1 MEKELDVFIHF
12 FQRLGEYPAVKITCG
27 IFVWLIKFLFGT
39 VFRPAYGI
47 VGFLWV
53 IDTITG
59 YYYAWANPAIRPE
72 SRRMYHGLVKIS
84 IYYFLMMIGY
94 QLARSGYEMIIM
106 IQTTIEMAI
115 MLTEGK
121 SILENFKKI
130 EDLKG
135 WNIPLIDLLLNL
147 FEGKIG
153 QVLQSVDV
161 QQSPRFNNSNHNRP
175 QIHG

>member
-12 FQRLGEYPAVKITCG
+12 LQRIGEYPAVKIICG
-27 IFVWLIKFLFGT
+27 IFVWLIRFLFGA

-53 IDTITG
+53 VDTVTG
-59 YYYAWANPAIRPE
+59 YYHAWANPAIKPE
-72 SRRMYHGLVKIS
+72 SRRMYHGIVKIS
-84 IYYFLMMIGY
+84 VYYFLMVLGY
-94 QLARSGYEMIIM
+94 QMARSGYEMIIM

-115 MLTEGK
+115 MITEGK
-121 SILENFKKI
+121 SILENAKKI
-130 EDLKG
+130 KELKG
-135 WNIPLIDLLLNL
+135 WNIPLIDLLLGL

-153 QVLQSVDV
+153 QVLQAGNAQP
-161 QQSPRFNNSNHNRP
+161 QQLNNSNHNRP